1 MSPCGNRPGVALI
14 ARNAE
19 MDESKG
25 GRHTV
30 SFDSSIEQ
38 LIFEVKIFV
47 AISTQTWG
55 NFYNRVHSGTSMKS
69 MLATGAG
76 DIRQLPQHGIAL
88 NVRERGSSDFRNRLH
103 VSSYS
108 GSENTSD
115 DVVNLQLRTTW
126 SLVWS
131 TVAAT
136 MGLYSHSISLLSRPP
151 IVEGA
156 GG

>member
-1 MSPCGNRPGVALI
+1 L
-14 ARNAE
+14 
-19 MDESKG
+19 
-25 GRHTV
+25 
-30 SFDSSIEQ
+30 FDSLIEQ
-38 LIFEVKIFV
+38 LIFEVKNLV
-47 AISTQTWG
+47 AIWTQTWG
-55 NFYNRVHSGTSMKS
+55 NFYNRVHSGTSKYEKHAGK
-69 MLATGAG
+69 LTGAG

-88 NVRERGSSDFRNRLH
+88 NVSERGSPDFRNRLH
-103 VSSYS
+103 ISSYS

-136 MGLYSHSISLLSRPP
+136 TDLYSHSISLLSRPP